1 MGELDSRVKSVPEDF
16 LDQVDPRAGL
26 ADREL
31 QELPEA
37 RVRWD

>member
-1 MGELDSRVKSVPEDF
+1 MVLGDF

-31 QELPEA
+31 QELPGA